1 MMQRWHQG
9 LTIEDLI
16 NEIQSK
22 FENINT
28 RLNQIESNLES
39 KIKEQVNENIMSI
52 KDSIITALKTKMKY
66 FESKSKKL
74 AENEK
79 SFKKTGPI

>member
-52 KDSIITALKTKMKY
+52 KDSIITALKN
-66 FESKSKKL
+66 
-74 AENEK
+74 ENEILRVK
-79 SFKKTGPI
+79 VEKTSRKWKVL